1 MNKRFSGTILSAL
14 LLALCLFACGP
25 GELARDKKE
34 KLEQFLRTMVSDTM
48 GEDYRRHNVFIDV
61 QVTGLTAD
69 RVSITE
75 TKEDV
80 RYLIVGRVSYIIK
93 GKRTWQNREG
103 STIELDPEQEI
114 THWFSAGVLE
124 DKYMGALLRDKK
136 NPLTYHAKQPA

>member
-1 MNKRFSGTILSAL
+1 
-14 LLALCLFACGP
+14 
-25 GELARDKKE
+25 
-34 KLEQFLRTMVSDTM
+34 MVSDTT